1 MGNNTAWRTEHGAV
15 YFPNP
20 LRQPNARR
28 KNGKTYRYKRG
39 TEFPVPHGAGWDR
52 FMRDRL
58 GGTPGSED
66 NAEHNEL
73 LTLIMLD
80 EEIAEARSW
89 KRKIRRTSAL

>member
-20 LRQPNARR
+20 LRQPNAKR
-28 KNGKTYRYKRG
+28 KMGKTYRYKRG

-58 GGTPGSED
+58 GGTPE
-66 NAEHNEL
+66 NEENIEHGIETGNGNGRAD
-73 LTLIMLD
+73 D
-80 EEIAEARSW
+80 EREET
-89 KRKIRRTSAL
+89 TSGHAAQG